1 MEDVSAKSSDSRI
14 KDSLQRCL
22 DALSHGFDTDD
33 AIQEI
38 LAALG
43 EHYGG
48 DRAYVFE
55 FDRASGSVED
65 ACEWCREGVPSQ
77 LDELDGMRAV
87 DFSAW
92 SETMAD
98 DRVSLISRGACHSGK
113 ESPQKCRLL
122 EVWGLES
129 LLIAPLW
136 TGKRLAGYLTVDNPS
151 LLDGDYVVL
160 RTVALY
166 VANHIDRREGLEQR
180 MVAALRSVYVGM
192 YLWDFEAGLYHEVEN
207 GLHSWRAKS
216 RVGPLS
222 EIPLA
227 IDGTVDP
234 MYLKQVHAF
243 LDIDN
248 LRRTLCDRD
257 DVSMQYLTG
266 EVGWVM
272 ARVIVVERD
281 ERGLPAKVLFSIEDI
296 DEAKRSLELA
306 SYRAEH
312 DALTGLLNRS
322 ALDSLMVELRSCS
335 DPLAVVLLDVDK
347 FKGINDRFGHG
358 VGDDVLRA
366 VARALV
372 SSMRSGDK
380 VIRLGGDEFAVILR
394 DCPSSFQG
402 KLLRRVDAINQLLS
416 IRDNGIPVVS
426 VSAGVAFGEYGYD
439 RDLLSCA
446 DRALYRAKRSPE
458 QCCVYNPELDG

>member
-1 MEDVSAKSSDSRI
+1 M
-14 KDSLQRCL
+14 
-22 DALSHGFDTDD
+22 
-33 AIQEI
+33 
-38 LAALG
+38 
-43 EHYGG
+43 
-48 DRAYVFE
+48 
-55 FDRASGSVED
+55 
-65 ACEWCREGVPSQ
+65 
-77 LDELDGMRAV
+77 
-87 DFSAW
+87 
-92 SETMAD
+92 
-98 DRVSLISRGACHSGK
+98 
-113 ESPQKCRLL
+113 
-122 EVWGLES
+122 
-129 LLIAPLW
+129 
-136 TGKRLAGYLTVDNPS
+136 
-151 LLDGDYVVL
+151 
-160 RTVALY
+160 
-166 VANHIDRREGLEQR
+166 
-180 MVAALRSVYVGM
+180 
-192 YLWDFEAGLYHEVEN
+192 
-207 GLHSWRAKS
+207 
-216 RVGPLS
+216 
-222 EIPLA
+222 
-227 IDGTVDP
+227 
-234 MYLKQVHAF
+234 
-243 LDIDN
+243 
-248 LRRTLCDRD
+248 
-257 DVSMQYLTG
+257 
-266 EVGWVM
+266 
-272 ARVIVVERD
+272 
-281 ERGLPAKVLFSIEDI
+281 LFSIEDI

-426 VSAGVAFGEYGYD
+426 VSAGVAFGEHGYD

>member
-14 KDSLQRCL
+14 KGSLQRCL

-166 VANHIDRREGLEQR
+166 VANHIDRREGL
-180 MVAALRSVYVGM
+180 
-192 YLWDFEAGLYHEVEN
+192 
-207 GLHSWRAKS
+207 
-216 RVGPLS
+216 
-222 EIPLA
+222 
-227 IDGTVDP
+227 
-234 MYLKQVHAF
+234 
-243 LDIDN
+243 
-248 LRRTLCDRD
+248 
-257 DVSMQYLTG
+257 
-266 EVGWVM
+266 
-272 ARVIVVERD
+272 
-281 ERGLPAKVLFSIEDI
+281 
-296 DEAKRSLELA
+296 
-306 SYRAEH
+306 
-312 DALTGLLNRS
+312 
-322 ALDSLMVELRSCS
+322 
-335 DPLAVVLLDVDK
+335 
-347 FKGINDRFGHG
+347 
-358 VGDDVLRA
+358 
-366 VARALV
+366 
-372 SSMRSGDK
+372 
-380 VIRLGGDEFAVILR
+380 
-394 DCPSSFQG
+394 
-402 KLLRRVDAINQLLS
+402 
-416 IRDNGIPVVS
+416 
-426 VSAGVAFGEYGYD
+426 
-439 RDLLSCA
+439 
-446 DRALYRAKRSPE
+446 
-458 QCCVYNPELDG
+458 